1 MKPQNIKEAIRVP
14 LYSRRR
20 FLKTAAGAAG
30 AAACSPLILPG
41 GALGKQTPL
50 KLGYLPITDATP
62 LLVAHGLGYF
72 AQEGLTVERPVMV
85 RSWKVL
91 TESFLAG
98 KFNLTHMLFP
108 IPIWMRFKQQM
119 PVKVLAW
126 DHTNGS
132 AVTVRGDS
140 GIYRFGDLGG
150 KQVAVPSWY
159 SMHNLIMQLG
169 LESQGLTPV
178 IRPQNAQLA
187 PHEVNLFILP
197 PPDMPTALLGKKID
211 AFIVADPFNALAQ
224 IKFNA
229 RIMRYSGDIWKNH
242 PCCVI
247 VTHENLINRDPV
259 MVQKA
264 MNAIVRAQ
272 AWCIKNPRETAHL
285 LSRDGEGY
293 LPVPETVL
301 AKVFENPKAK
311 ELVHPQW
318 DVSRIGFQPF
328 PFPSATRFIVDQM
341 KKTLVEGNT
350 DFLAGLDSG
359 KATADLVDD
368 SFVKKAMDDMGGI
381 HNFCDCDVEKPF
393 TREET
398 VEIN

>member
-1 MKPQNIKEAIRVP
+1 MTF
-14 LYSRRR
+14 LHSRRH
-20 FLKTAAGAAG
+20 FIKTTAAAAGAAV
-30 AAACSPLILPG
+30 CRSLSFPG
-41 GALGKQTPL
+41 RVLSAQEPL

-62 LLVAHGLGYF
+62 LLVAYELGYF
-72 AQEGLTVERPVMV
+72 AHEGLTVERPVMV
-85 RSWKVL
+85 RSWKIL

-108 IPIWMRFKQQM
+108 IPVWMRFKQRI

-140 GIYRFGDLGG
+140 KINTFKDLGG
-150 KQVAVPSWY
+150 TQVAVPSWY

-169 LESQGLTPV
+169 LTTQGLTPV
-178 IRPQNAQLA
+178 IRPQSAALA

-197 PPDMPTALLGKKID
+197 PPDMPAALLGRKIN

-224 IKFNA
+224 EKFKA

-247 VTHENLINRDPV
+247 VTHDRLIQHRPA

-264 MNAIVRAQ
+264 VNAIVRAQ
-272 AWCIKNPRETAHL
+272 TWCKANPRETAHL
-285 LSRDGEGY
+285 LSRDGAGY
-293 LPVPETVL
+293 LPLPETVL
-301 AKVFENPKAK
+301 NRVFTPPDAE
-311 ELVHPQW
+311 ELVHPHW
-318 DVSRIGFQPF
+318 DVARIGFQPF

-341 KKTLVEGNT
+341 KQTRVEGDT
-350 DFLAGLDSG
+350 AFLADLDAG
-359 KATADLVDD
+359 RATQQLVDD
-368 SFVKKAMDDMGGI
+368 TFVRQALDEMGGLATFG
-381 HNFCDCDVEKPF
+381 HSNLEKPF
-393 TREET
+393 TREES

>member
-1 MKPQNIKEAIRVP
+1 MQPNSNKVT
-14 LYSRRR
+14 RRQ
-20 FLKTAAGAAG
+20 FLKTAAFTAG
-30 AAACSPLILPG
+30 ATACSPLILPSG
-41 GALGKQTPL
+41 VFGKQPAI

-72 AQEGLTVERPVMV
+72 AQEGLAVERPVMV

-108 IPIWMRFKQQM
+108 IPVWMRFKQRM

-132 AVTVRGDS
+132 AVTVRGDA
-140 GIYRFGDLGG
+140 GINRFGDLGG

-159 SMHNLIMQLG
+159 SMHNLLMQMG
-169 LESQGLTPV
+169 LQVQGLTPV
-178 IRPQNAQLA
+178 IRPQSAPLA
-187 PHEVNLFILP
+187 NHEVNLFILP
-197 PPDMPTALLGKKID
+197 PPEMPTALLGKKID

-224 IKFNA
+224 VKFNA
-229 RIMRYSGDIWKNH
+229 KIMRYSGDIWKNH

-247 VTHENLINRDPV
+247 VTQENLIRQSPAT
-259 MVQKA
+259 VQKA
-264 MNAIVRAQ
+264 TNAIVRAQ
-272 AWCIKNPRETAHL
+272 AWCMNNPKETAHL

-293 LPVPETVL
+293 LPVPEEVL
-301 AKVFENPKAK
+301 LKVFQDPAPSA
-311 ELVHPQW
+311 LRHPEW
-318 DVSRIGFQPF
+318 GVSRIGFQPF

-341 KKTLVEGNT
+341 KQTLVEGNT

-359 KATADLVDD
+359 RATAELVDD
-368 SFVKKAMDDMGGI
+368 TFVRKALDDMGGI
-381 HNFCDCDVEKPF
+381 HKFCDCDTDKPF
-393 TREET
+393 IREEV